1 MLLSLLLSTASL
13 ARELKN
19 DGCVCD
25 GSDETVTFQQ
35 GFVDGECW
43 ASTYHP
49 DAADY
54 PFTPGW
60 VNFLIGPSGEGYF
73 FDVFLYQ
80 VNASGQPTTQLM
92 GDAASVNGSSQ
103 NLSQVDLLDFKQDI
117 PEITN
122 GDLAVVV
129 CFDGHSSTPTIANDA
144 DGLDYPDR
152 NWIYTNSRWYK
163 SGDLGVTGDWIMR
176 LGWGNEGDA
185 DTDADAD
192 SDADSDADTDTDAA
206 IELYSITP
214 AATKDG
220 TSVDLTILG
229 QGFQDGATAHIG
241 GLSLTGAQVRDDGTL
256 TGRSPSALP
265 SGTHDVDVVNP
276 DGSSAYLAAA
286 FTVDGG
292 CGCGTGSAP
301 GWWGFAAGA
310 AVLLSRRPRAP
321 RG

>member
-1 MLLSLLLSTASL
+1 MLLSILISTFAL

-19 DGCVCD
+19 DGCVCNGD
-25 GSDETVTFQQ
+25 DETVVFQT

-49 DAADY
+49 DPADY
-54 PFTPGW
+54 PFTPEW

-92 GDAASVNGSSQ
+92 GDAASINGSSQ
-103 NLSQVDLLDFKQDI
+103 NLSQVNLIDFKQDI
-117 PEITN
+117 PEITS

-129 CFDGHSSTPTIANDA
+129 CFDGHSSTPTIANDV
-144 DGLDYPDR
+144 DGLDHPDR
-152 NWIYTNSRWYK
+152 NWIFANSRWYAA
-163 SGDLGVTGDWIMR
+163 GDLGVEGDWIMR

-192 SDADSDADTDTDAA
+192 SDADSDADTDTDTNGE

-214 AATKDG
+214 AVTKAG

-229 QGFQDGATAHIG
+229 QGFVEGATAHIG
-241 GLSLTGAQVRDDGTL
+241 GLALTGAQVRDDGTL

-265 SGTHDVDVVNP
+265 AGTHDVDIVNP
-276 DGSSAYLAAA
+276 DGSSSYLAAA
-286 FTVDGG
+286 FTVEGG
-292 CGCGTGSAP
+292 CGCGTGSAA
-301 GWWGFAAGA
+301 GWWGLAAGA
-310 AVLLSRRPRAP
+310 AVVLGRRRL
-321 RG
+321 R